1 MNSQGEQKA
10 QGKEES
16 KLKNDYQYEKVYK
29 APQKA
34 LTWRVYLAF
43 LFATF
48 LVQPAFIYY
57 NLITNLTLPLATWIP
72 ILLWTEM
79 ANLLR
84 SRLYKQEIF
93 LLVAFQPIS
102 LAYAFFALNF
112 VRNVYYSYS
121 EPAIYFGITEHIPGW
136 FVPKGQDLLE
146 IINSQ
151 FFFFHKSWL
160 VPISLQVVILLLG
173 LVMELVIGYLSYQ
186 VFVVSEK
193 LEFPMARAQV
203 ATVETL
209 VERSPSLI
217 RPLFLSALAGI
228 IVHLVGKFLPFIIG
242 PFAVGG
248 LTIYAFSM
256 PYFDITPYLDSILP
270 GSAFIIPLDP
280 VFYVPG
286 LLLPIRTAL
295 IQFMGAFAL
304 YFVGGRIVTML
315 NLWPPESQW
324 TTGWG
329 YWTLQYRLLLYFFV
343 SLIVGLSLAATIV
356 PLAMNPKPLIRGVQA
371 LRKSMGARRG
381 LFSPMM
387 LLIAYIGASLGLVAT
402 TWALTGFEFPVWI
415 LLLFIVGGTFFANYI
430 ATASAGVTYLGMNVP
445 YLRELVIYYSGYTK
459 KDIWFAPLPLSISGS
474 IGYIGPVSTI
484 MSVPIGGSTFA
495 QGLLQ
500 ADLLEVRHS
509 EYIKAF
515 LILLFLTIFSSFFY
529 VTIFWF
535 VARIPSS
542 AYPATVVGWPVDALN
557 WARMQVWVWSG
568 YLFNST
574 WIILG
579 LGVGSAL
586 AVMSSL
592 FKLPYFLPIMIA
604 GALWGIPFVFAQLVA
619 SIIGEK
625 FIGPSIGSSRWM
637 RYRPLIVMGY
647 TIGDGIME
655 TIRAIIILATKS
667 GWLLPF

>member
-1 MNSQGEQKA
+1 MQEKWISQNKGES
-10 QGKEES
+10 E
-16 KLKNDYQYEKVYK
+16 LKNNNQEKETFRP
-29 APQKA
+29 AQKA

-43 LFATF
+43 LFAT
-48 LVQPAFIYY
+48 LLIQPAFIYY
-57 NLITNLTLPLATWIP
+57 NLITNQTLPLATWIP
-72 ILLWTEM
+72 ILLWTEL

-102 LAYAFFALNF
+102 LAYAFFAINLIK
-112 VRNVYYSYS
+112 NVYYSYS
-121 EPAIYFGITEHIPGW
+121 EPAVYFGIAEYIPRW
-136 FVPKGQDLLE
+136 FVPKGQDLRE
-146 IINSQ
+146 ILSSS
-151 FFFFHKSWL
+151 FFFLHTSWL
-160 VPISLQVVILLLG
+160 IPIGLQISVLLLG
-173 LVMELVIGYLSYQ
+173 LVTELVIGYLSYQ
-186 VFVVSEK
+186 IFVVTEK
-193 LEFPMARAQV
+193 LEFPAARAQV

-217 RPLFLSALAGI
+217 RPLFLSALAGM
-228 IVHLVGKFLPFIIG
+228 IVHLIGKFLPFMIG

-248 LTIYAFSM
+248 LTIYTYTM
-256 PYFDITPYLDSILP
+256 PYFDITPYLDNIFP
-270 GSAFIIPLDP
+270 GAAFIIPLDP

-286 LLLPIRTAL
+286 FLLPIKTAL
-295 IQFMGAFAL
+295 IQFIGAFAL

-315 NLWPPESQW
+315 NLWPPESRW

-329 YWTLQYRLLLYFFV
+329 YWTLQYRSLLYFFV
-343 SLIVGLSLAATIV
+343 SFIIGLSFAAMIV
-356 PLAMNPKPLIRGVQA
+356 PLTLNPKPLIRGIQA
-371 LRKSMGARRG
+371 LRKSMGARKG
-381 LFSPMM
+381 LFSPKM
-387 LLIAYIGASLGLVAT
+387 LLTAYIGTSLGLVIVI
-402 TWALTGFEFPVWI
+402 WALTDFEFPLWI

-430 ATASAGVTYLGMNVP
+430 ATASAGVTFLGMNIP
-445 YLRELVIYYSGYTK
+445 YLREFTIYYSGYTK
-459 KDIWFAPLPLSISGS
+459 RDIWFAPLPLSISGS
-474 IGYIGPVSTI
+474 IGYIGPASTI
-484 MSVPIGGSTFA
+484 MGVPIGGSTFA

-515 LILLFLTIFSSFFY
+515 LILLALTIFSSFFY
-529 VTIFWF
+529 TIIFWF

-579 LGVGSAL
+579 LGIGSAV
-586 AVMSSL
+586 ATVSSFL
-592 FKLPYFLPIMIA
+592 KIQYFLPIMIS
-604 GALWGIPFVFAQLVA
+604 GALWGIPFVFAQLIA

-625 FIGPSIGSSRWM
+625 FIGPSFGFTNWM
-637 RYRPLIVMGY
+637 RYRSLIVMGY
-647 TIGDGIME
+647 TIGDGLME
-655 TIRAIIILATKS
+655 TIRAIAILATKS